1 MKNKSKIME
10 YKIERDGGEVTVWV
24 EAAAMG
30 VRFTE
35 GETMQRYLCGIVL
48 PAWQEL
54 HAADFERIAGAQKAI
69 VAWCAERWPR
79 EFAELQT

>member
-1 MKNKSKIME
+1 ME
-10 YKIERDGGEVTVWV
+10 YKIDRDGGEVTVWAEGAGV
-24 EAAAMG
+24 G

-48 PAWQEL
+48 QASEEL
-54 HAADFERIAGAQKAI
+54 HAVDLERIGGVHKAI

>member
-1 MKNKSKIME
+1 ME
-10 YKIERDGGEVTVWV
+10 YKIEREGGEVTVWD
-24 EAAAMG
+24 EAAGVG

-35 GETMQRYLCGIVL
+35 GETMQRYLCGIVM
-48 PAWQEL
+48 PALDEM
-54 HAADFERIAGAQKAI
+54 HAADFESIIGVSKAI